1 MVQPLE
7 KTISPEEYLDWEED
21 QPTKHEYFHGRIYAM
36 TGGSLEHVTVIQNL
50 GASLSNRLRGGKCR
64 VFTSELRVK
73 VDATGLYTYPDAS
86 VVCGEMQL
94 DRRTKSVTLLNP
106 TLIIEVLSPSTEA
119 YDRGDKFN
127 HYRRLPS
134 LTDYILI
141 STRSAQVEHFQR
153 HEDENW
159 LLTVRTGNEATL
171 TIKALGIELPFTE
184 IYEYVEFPAIP
195 VLVSHA
201 DSEPDENS
209 GVSGD
214 QARAVQP

>member
-7 KTISPEEYLDWEED
+7 QTISPEEYLDWEED
-21 QPTKHEYFHGRIYAM
+21 QLEKHEFFYGRIYAM

-50 GASLSNRLRGGKCR
+50 GLSLGNRLRGGKCR

-73 VDATGLYTYPDAS
+73 VNETGLYTYPDVS

-106 TLIIEVLSPSTEA
+106 TLIIEVLSSSTEA

-134 LTDYILI
+134 LTDYILV
-141 STRSAQVEHFQR
+141 STRSAQVEHYQR
-153 HEDENW
+153 QPDGDW
-159 LLTVRTGNEATL
+159 LLTVRTGSDSKL
-171 TIKALGIELPFTE
+171 KIKTLGIELPFAD
-184 IYEYVEFPAIP
+184 IYEFVKFPPTP

-201 DSEPDENS
+201 DSPPE
-209 GVSGD
+209 
-214 QARAVQP
+214 